1 MMSIILIFSRF
12 FNVNVIIECLIS
24 VLVFLIVSPPRP
36 LWAVV
41 SGVVAFLAL
50 GAHVFI
56 VHIICLFLGCDVLPM
71 MKTELLHAY

>member
-41 SGVVAFLAL
+41 SAVVVFLAL

-56 VHIICLFLGCDVLPM
+56 VHMFVSWL
-71 MKTELLHAY
+71 